1 MELLFVP
8 LALHALVFF
17 VIVLDIAFRGL
28 EELRIEFRLGSLRLG
43 RCRRIFGI
51 RILCLGVFGL
61 GILCGKRCYICF
73 ILRFDEIL
81 NGLKEHI
88 ERQGAPQNTETD
100 EEDSDVAVSIFDS
113 CKTYNSYA
121 NTGYQERDHEDDRE
135 NGTYFRHGACS
146 LAE

>member
-1 MELLFVP
+1 MKWRYFATWILVSTFLFVSCDFLMP
-8 LALHALVFF
+8 H
-17 VIVLDIAFRGL
+17 R
-28 EELRIEFRLGSLRLG
+28 
-43 RCRRIFGI
+43 
-51 RILCLGVFGL
+51 
-61 GILCGKRCYICF
+61 
-73 ILRFDEIL
+73 
-81 NGLKEHI
+81 
-88 ERQGAPQNTETD
+88 TD